1 MSQFF
6 TNSSVGATTLAWTS
20 ASKLSVWLW
29 TAGSTASASRAG
41 NDQEDYAPN
50 PFNQKYNL
58 KVTPWIIIP
67 SYISLIASSA
77 ISLYIIYKHF
87 RSLLEIYISVIFY
100 LISQFLLLITLT
112 GSWIVELLF
121 SGGSETRC
129 QIKLAVQ
136 AFTIILP
143 GYTIMIIS
151 IVRSVFLT
159 YPLSYLHY
167 LKLKTQLLGFGAA
180 CLVCSLIS
188 AIPLFGLCPAE
199 HYIRD
204 NESGLEF
211 CTQGDKRKP
220 SCTVF
225 FSILLSVGF
234 LLPVL
239 AVICLYG
246 YIYNVAL
253 KARKSHKQLS
263 LTSSSSTSTDTSKA
277 GRKEKTE
284 RRSVP
289 WSIIA
294 ILAVSITTTLPWAAM
309 MLFEVEV
316 TEMLAEGGD
325 ISVLFDLFYSLL
337 QVLISC
343 SPLVYLLTTNSLRL
357 IVFRKIRNIFK

>member
-1 MSQFF
+1 MSQYF
-6 TNSSVGATTLAWTS
+6 TNSSVGATSLA
-20 ASKLSVWLW
+20 W

-41 NDQEDYAPN
+41 YDQEDYAPN

-112 GSWIVELLF
+112 GSWVVELLF

-167 LKLKTQLLGFGAA
+167 LKLKIQLLGFGAA

-199 HYIRD
+199 HIRD

-263 LTSSSSTSTDTSKA
+263 STSSSSTSTDTSKA
-277 GRKEKTE
+277 CRKEKTE

-316 TEMLAEGGD
+316 TKKLAEGGD